1 MGRCWRWAGFPS
13 CQEGFTHS
21 SRGVFAE
28 LVAHKCS
35 LVNGEK
41 DVFAIYSCLYL
52 IDLFTICDCI
62 LIFLQ
67 NQFIIILPVSK
78 KFSIFSRALRGK
90 WFVPL
95 DWTGGPSPT
104 CPWSSFRSP
113 DMVSYQINWTGCKIS
128 LYLSAKPPF
137 LCGAFLNLPFKSR
150 KEGHGK
156 LQLKDHKFQEINGE
170 AICREHLETTKK
182 NGNKARM
189 PYTGA
194 PCPLLFSDILD
205 YK

>member
-1 MGRCWRWAGFPS
+1 MRGRLSRYLKSFYIPFELLFQRSHSQNRRKSSNCAKIGRCWRWAGFPS

-67 NQFIIILPVSK
+67 NQFIIILLVSK
-78 KFSIFSRALRGK
+78 KCSIFSRALRGK
-90 WFVPL
+90 WFVLL

-104 CPWSSFRSP
+104 CPWSFFRSP
-113 DMVSYQINWTGCKIS
+113 DMVSYLIS
-128 LYLSAKPPF
+128 TELDVKYLFIF
-137 LCGAFLNLPFKSR
+137 LLS
-150 KEGHGK
+150 H
-156 LQLKDHKFQEINGE
+156 
-170 AICREHLETTKK
+170 
-182 NGNKARM
+182 
-189 PYTGA
+189 
-194 PCPLLFSDILD
+194 LFSAVPFWIFPLKAVRRVMGS
-205 YK
+205 YN

>member
-13 CQEGFTHS
+13 CQEAFTHS

-41 DVFAIYSCLYL
+41 DVFVIYSCLYL

-90 WFVPL
+90 WFVLL

-113 DMVSYQINWTGCKIS
+113 DMVSYQISTELDVK
-128 LYLSAKPPF
+128 YLFIF
-137 LCGAFLNLPFKSR
+137 LLS
-150 KEGHGK
+150 H
-156 LQLKDHKFQEINGE
+156 
-170 AICREHLETTKK
+170 
-182 NGNKARM
+182 
-189 PYTGA
+189 
-194 PCPLLFSDILD
+194 LFSAVPFWNFPLKAVRRVMGS
-205 YK
+205 YN